1 MLTFFLRKFALPARA
16 SLPLFSALLMGQPE
30 CPLPEPG
37 PGTGQPNPGTHSIA
51 PGRSIGPVRLG
62 ASYRELAARLGEAQG
77 HGANNVVLARYPE
90 HGVEVVFS
98 VPGATLGDDARVIA
112 VGALPGGSFSGS
124 ACPGQTRAAIEA
136 ALGAP
141 ADVVSNTAYYT
152 QGLGISYDADGIAQ
166 TVAVFA
172 AYPGMTSPPEMKSA
186 RTWGR
191 RRPIV
196 DASRWRAVDMH
207 LHPGQFGRI
216 PALTKQFIVGA
227 VPPFLK
233 VYAPG
238 ISQLGLAPY
247 APHLGIK
254 AQTELAG
261 IDHAVLFA
269 VYTQKTTG
277 YASNEEV
284 EAMLADPRNR
294 GADGL
299 PWAFGLA
306 SINFFDGYVDA
317 QGRVDERVARS
328 RLDALASYFE
338 RRPDLFIGIKLAHA
352 HQGVAFD
359 DARYLSV
366 YDLAAEHDV
375 PVYLHTGFTP
385 FPQGQNT
392 PPYYDPEGLANT
404 IANLPEVTFILGHVG
419 QGDLRAVEHALAL
432 AEAHANV
439 YLEISALGRPAA
451 LDEDGHPIAA
461 TDPRA
466 TAPQLPYVLG
476 EIKRR
481 NLVHKTLFG
490 SDGPQAAGMVQRY
503 TEQVAQALKDAQF
516 SDEETHQVLAGN
528 FARVFF
534 E

>member
-1 MLTFFLRKFALPARA
+1 MLTYLLQKLALPARA
-16 SLPLFSALLMGQPE
+16 SLPLFSVLLVGQPE
-30 CPLPEPG
+30 CPVPEPG
-37 PGTGQPNPGTHSIA
+37 PGTGQPSPGTHLIA
-51 PGRSIGPVRLG
+51 PGRSIGPARLG
-62 ASYRELAARLGEAQG
+62 ASYRELAARLGETQG
-77 HGANNVVLARYPE
+77 FAANNVALVRYPAE
-90 HGVEVVFS
+90 GLEVVFS
-98 VPGATLGDDARVIA
+98 VPGATLSDDARVIA
-112 VGALPGGSFSGS
+112 VGALPGGSFTGS

-141 ADVVSNTAYYT
+141 ADVVGNIAYYT
-152 QGLGISYDADGIAQ
+152 PGLGISYDAGGVAQ
-166 TVAVFA
+166 TVAVFNP
-172 AYPGMTSPPEMKSA
+172 YSGMTSAPEMRRA
-186 RTWGR
+186 RTFGWH
-191 RRPIV
+191 RPAV

-227 VPPFLK
+227 VPPFLR
-233 VYAPG
+233 VYTPG
-238 ISQLGLAPY
+238 ITQLGLAPY

-254 AQTELAG
+254 AQTDLAG

-277 YASNEEV
+277 YATNEEV

-294 GADGL
+294 AADGL

-306 SINFFDGYVDA
+306 SIDFFDGYLDEHGVVD
-317 QGRVDERVARS
+317 DRVARS
-328 RLDALASYFE
+328 RLGALASYFE

-352 HQGVAFD
+352 HQGVTFD
-359 DARYLSV
+359 DPRYLTV
-366 YDLAAEHDV
+366 YDVAAEHDV

-404 IANLPEVTFILGHVG
+404 IANLPEVEFILGHVG

-451 LDEDGHPIAA
+451 LDGDGHPIAA
-461 TDPRA
+461 PDPRA
-466 TAPQLPYVLG
+466 TAPQLPHVLD

-503 TEQVAQALKDAQF
+503 TELVTQALMNAQF
-516 SDEETHQVLAGN
+516 TDEEIHQVLAGN

>member
-1 MLTFFLRKFALPARA
+1 MLTSFFHEHALAARRH
-16 SLPLFSALLMGQPE
+16 LPLLSVLLVGQPE
-30 CPLPEPG
+30 CPSPEPV
-37 PGTGQPNPGTHSIA
+37 PPYPGTHLISA
-51 PGRSIGPVRLG
+51 GRSIGPARVG

-77 HGANNVVLARYPE
+77 FGANNVLLARYPGE
-90 HGVEVVFS
+90 ALEVVFS
-98 VPGATLGDDARVIA
+98 VPDATLTDDARVIA
-112 VGALPGGSFSGS
+112 VGALAGGDFTGS
-124 ACPGQTRAAIEA
+124 ARPGQTRAAIEA

-141 ADVVSNTAYYT
+141 ADAVGNTAFYT
-152 QGLGISYDADGIAQ
+152 SGLGISYDPSGIAQ

-172 AYPGMTSPPEMKSA
+172 SYPGMTSAPEMMPA
-186 RTWGR
+186 RTLGWQ
-191 RRPIV
+191 RPEV

-227 VPPFLK
+227 VPPFLQ

-238 ISQLGLAPY
+238 VTQLGLAPY

-254 AQTELAG
+254 TQTDVAG

-269 VYTQKTTG
+269 VYTQRTTG
-277 YASNEEV
+277 FVTNEEV

-294 GADGL
+294 AADGL

-306 SINFFDGYVDA
+306 SINFFDGYIDERGLA
-317 QGRVDERVARS
+317 DERVARS
-328 RLDALASYFE
+328 RVGALASYFE

-352 HQGVAFD
+352 HQGVTFD
-359 DARYLSV
+359 DPRYLGV
-366 YDLAAEHDV
+366 YDVAAEHGV

-392 PPYYDPEGLANT
+392 PAHYDPEGLENT
-404 IANLPEVTFILGHVG
+404 IANLPEVEFILGHVG

-432 AEAHANV
+432 AETHANV

-451 LDEDGHPIAA
+451 LDEDGHPLAA
-461 TDPRA
+461 SDPRA
-466 TAPQLPYVLG
+466 TAPQLPRVLA

-490 SDGPQAAGMVQRY
+490 SDGPQAAGTVQRY
-503 TEQVAQALKDAQF
+503 TELVTRALADAQF
-516 SDEETHQVLAGN
+516 TDDEVHQVMAAN

>member
-1 MLTFFLRKFALPARA
+1 MLTSLLQKLALHART
-16 SLPLFSALLMGQPE
+16 SLPLLSVLLVGQPE
-30 CPLPEPG
+30 CPVPDPEPG
-37 PGTGQPNPGTHSIA
+37 TGEPNPSTHFIA
-51 PGRSIGPVRLG
+51 PGRLIGPARLG
-62 ASYRELAARLGEAQG
+62 ASYRELAARLGETQG
-77 HGANNVVLARYPE
+77 FGANNVLLARYPAE
-90 HGVEVVFS
+90 GLEVVFS
-98 VPGATLGDDARVIA
+98 APGTTLTDDARIIA
-112 VGALPGGSFSGS
+112 VGALPGGNFTGS
-124 ACPGQTRAAIEA
+124 ARPGQTRTAIEA

-141 ADVVSNTAYYT
+141 ADVVGNTVYYT
-152 QGLGISYDADGIAQ
+152 RGLGISYDAGGIAQ

-172 AYPGMTSPPEMKSA
+172 PYPGMTSAPEMRRA
-186 RTWGR
+186 RTFGWH
-191 RRPIV
+191 RPVV

-227 VPPFLK
+227 VPPFLQ
-233 VYAPG
+233 VYTPG
-238 ISQLGLAPY
+238 VTQLGLAPY

-254 AQTELAG
+254 VQTDSAG

-277 YASNEEV
+277 FATNEEV
-284 EAMLADPRNR
+284 EAMLVDPRNR
-294 GADGL
+294 AADGL

-306 SINFFDGYVDA
+306 SINFFDGYL
-317 QGRVDERVARS
+317 DEDVQRS

-352 HQGVAFD
+352 HQGVSFD
-359 DARYLSV
+359 DPRYLGV
-366 YDLAAEHDV
+366 YDVAAEHDV

-404 IANLPEVTFILGHVG
+404 IANLPEVEFILGHVG

-432 AEAHANV
+432 AEAHGNV
-439 YLEISALGRPAA
+439 YLEVSALGRPAA
-451 LDEDGHPIAA
+451 LDEDGHPLAA
-461 TDPRA
+461 PDPRA
-466 TAPQLPYVLG
+466 TAPQLPFVLG

-481 NLVHKTLFG
+481 NLVLKTLFG
-490 SDGPQAAGMVQRY
+490 SDGPQAAGTVRRY
-503 TEQVAQALKDAQF
+503 TELVTQALADAQF
-516 SDEETHQVLAGN
+516 TEEEAHQVMAGN
-528 FARVFF
+528 FARIFF